1 MGLQGAEYDVGPKFT
16 RGRLS
21 AAAVTLVY
29 FGLTTDKTEA
39 EWAELIVIILN
50 VAAVMHHIFR

>member
-1 MGLQGAEYDVGPKFT
+1 MQGAEYDVGPKFT